1 MVSSKNK
8 NCETPLHEARRSG
21 KAELVI
27 LLMETDTW
35 VSCKLNSE
43 KLSALLIACYHG
55 HLEIVKVLLNQPWL
69 LESEEENV
77 DQNSLDVAVSKGQ
90 VGWTWTLPL
99 AMQFD
104 NFVYSPLHLAAMKGD
119 IAILQDFGGFSP
131 PIVSEVFGNNHL
143 LHESNRNGNTILHV
157 AISKSHCQI
166 AKAGGKT
173 GNELE
178 YKVEMIPK
186 TGNPVGSGQAEPIDN
201 ALSKSTT
208 QNLPT
213 MNAQT
218 TPREADDK
226 HESNGQTKPLG
237 DALNNSTTQ
246 NLPTTNAQTTRRE
259 ADEKHQSRKHR
270 RELIDMYKFRHN
282 KQYDAHREALQN
294 ARNTITLLAILIG
307 TVTFTAA
314 ISPPVNVIPF
324 QRKSLMR
331 LLMVAHKAMWVA
343 VAFTA
348 TAKAYVAGTKVI
360 MPDRLEDRWRD
371 RQCKAKE
378 EENRKRKW
386 KRWNKMRKIMNIRS
400 PSTLMKG
407 VLHPKELGI
416 MSFEPFVKPIPKS
429 NAPASL

>member
-1 MVSSKNK
+1 
-8 NCETPLHEARRSG
+8 
-21 KAELVI
+21 
-27 LLMETDTW
+27 METDPW

-77 DQNSLDVAVSKGQ
+77 DQSSLDVAVSKGQ
-90 VGWTWTLPL
+90 LPL

-131 PIVSEVFGNNHL
+131 SIVSEVFGNNHL
-143 LHESNRNGNTILHV
+143 LHESNRNGDTILHV
-157 AISKSHCQI
+157 AISKGHCQ
-166 AKAGGKT
+166 
-173 GNELE
+173 
-178 YKVEMIPK
+178 
-186 TGNPVGSGQAEPIDN
+186 
-201 ALSKSTT
+201 
-208 QNLPT
+208 
-213 MNAQT
+213 
-218 TPREADDK
+218 K

-307 TVTFTAA
+307 TEIIDEAA
-314 ISPPVNVIPF
+314 DGCSQSYVGGCSIHGNGNGNGLCCWDKGVLSI
-324 QRKSLMR
+324 RHWLMK
-331 LLMVAHKAMWVA
+331 LKW
-343 VAFTA
+343 
-348 TAKAYVAGTKVI
+348 K
-360 MPDRLEDRWRD
+360 RD

-400 PSTLMKG
+400 PSTLM
-407 VLHPKELGI
+407 
-416 MSFEPFVKPIPKS
+416 
-429 NAPASL
+429 

>member
-90 VGWTWTLPL
+90 V
-99 AMQFD
+99 
-104 NFVYSPLHLAAMKGD
+104 
-119 IAILQDFGGFSP
+119 
-131 PIVSEVFGNNHL
+131 EVFGNNHL

-259 ADEKHQSRKHR
+259 ADEVQNEE
-270 RELIDMYKFRHN
+270 RENSSEPQPLV
-282 KQYDAHREALQN
+282 
-294 ARNTITLLAILIG
+294 LLACLSRRTIKGKINSG
-307 TVTFTAA
+307 KNDS
-314 ISPPVNVIPF
+314 IQVNVIPF

-400 PSTLMKG
+400 PSTLM
-407 VLHPKELGI
+407 
-416 MSFEPFVKPIPKS
+416 
-429 NAPASL
+429 

>member
-1 MVSSKNK
+1 
-8 NCETPLHEARRSG
+8 
-21 KAELVI
+21 
-27 LLMETDTW
+27 METDTW

-157 AISKSHCQI
+157 AISKSHCQ
-166 AKAGGKT
+166 
-173 GNELE
+173 
-178 YKVEMIPK
+178 
-186 TGNPVGSGQAEPIDN
+186 
-201 ALSKSTT
+201 
-208 QNLPT
+208 
-213 MNAQT
+213 
-218 TPREADDK
+218 
-226 HESNGQTKPLG
+226 PLV
-237 DALNNSTTQ
+237 
-246 NLPTTNAQTTRRE
+246 
-259 ADEKHQSRKHR
+259 
-270 RELIDMYKFRHN
+270 
-282 KQYDAHREALQN
+282 
-294 ARNTITLLAILIG
+294 LLACLSRRTIKGKINSG
-307 TVTFTAA
+307 KNDS
-314 ISPPVNVIPF
+314 IQVNVIPF

-360 MPDRLEDRWRD
+360 MPDRLEDRW
-371 RQCKAKE
+371 
-378 EENRKRKW
+378 
-386 KRWNKMRKIMNIRS
+386 
-400 PSTLMKG
+400 
-407 VLHPKELGI
+407 V
-416 MSFEPFVKPIPKS
+416 F
-429 NAPASL
+429 